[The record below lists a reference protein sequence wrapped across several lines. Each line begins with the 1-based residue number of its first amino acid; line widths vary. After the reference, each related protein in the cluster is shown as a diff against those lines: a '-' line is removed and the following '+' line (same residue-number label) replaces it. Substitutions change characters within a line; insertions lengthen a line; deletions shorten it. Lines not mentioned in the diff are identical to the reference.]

1 MAYCCH
7 DPDVVRLDHSPCGI
21 GLFVQSQDTE
31 KMLAGS
37 VDGCYP
43 LALFAGVPEVH
54 RSGSTG
60 MAALG
65 LSVWLVRLVAA
76 VGQDPLMTSMVWA
89 DYLVSQ
95 MQYLQQSTGCFTR
108 GSR

>member
-1 MAYCCH
+1 MWLGP
-7 DPDVVRLDHSPCGI
+7 PDGHHALV
-21 GLFVQSQDTE
+21 LFSDLPAT
-31 KMLAGS
+31 
-37 VDGCYP
+37 
-43 LALFAGVPEVH
+43 H